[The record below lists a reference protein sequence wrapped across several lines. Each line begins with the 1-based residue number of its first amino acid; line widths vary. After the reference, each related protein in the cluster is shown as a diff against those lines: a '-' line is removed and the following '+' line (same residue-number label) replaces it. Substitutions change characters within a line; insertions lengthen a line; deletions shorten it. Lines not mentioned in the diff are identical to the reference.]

1 MGGHR
6 SWCTRG
12 RAGRDMDVIEERC
25 GGADLGKTDVK
36 VCIRVPGT
44 GKRARY
50 EVRTFSTMNDGLLEL
65 RDWLVDNR
73 IARIG
78 MEATASYWK
87 PLFYLLE
94 ATEGIEPWLL
104 NARHIKTVPGRK
116 TDVKDCQ
123 WICKLVEHGL
133 VRPSFVPPRDI
144 RQLRDLTRYRTE
156 TVRDRARDVNRL
168 AMFLEDTGI
177 KLSSVVTDITGRSAR
192 AMLDAL
198 VAGER
203 DPQVLASLALGSLQ
217 GKVPLLTRALT
228 GDFNEHH
235 AFMIASMLRAIDEA
249 DNRISLLSEEIN
261 RQLQTLQQH
270 VNLLIT
276 IPGISLTLAQVLIAE
291 IGVDMSR
298 FTTAGHLASWAGM
311 CPGNKESAGKRLSGR
326 TRHGDTWLKTA
337 LFIAGASAAHSKTTY
352 LGAQFRRLVPHRG
365 AKRATLAVGHSI
377 LVAAWHILHD
387 LVPHRDLGPDHFTN
401 RLGKERQTRRL
412 IAQLTALGMDVT
424 ITAREQTA

>member
-1 MGGHR
+1 
-6 SWCTRG
+6 
-12 RAGRDMDVIEERC
+12 MDVLEERC
-25 GGADLGKTDVK
+25 GGADLSKTDVK

-50 EVRTFSTMNDGLLEL
+50 EVRTFSTMSDGLLEL
-65 RDWLVDNR
+65 RDWLVENR
-73 IARIG
+73 ITRIG
-78 MEATASYWK
+78 MEATASFWK

-104 NARHIKTVPGRK
+104 NAQHIKTVPGRK

-123 WICKLVEHGL
+123 WICRLVEYGL

-168 AMFLEDTGI
+168 AMFLEDAGI
-177 KLSSVVTDITGRSAR
+177 KLSSVVSDITGRSAR

-203 DPQVLASLALGSLQ
+203 DPRVLAGLALGSLQ

-228 GDFNEHH
+228 GSFSEHH
-235 AFMIASMLRAIDEA
+235 AFMVASMLRAIDEA
-249 DNRISLLSEEIN
+249 EDRIARLSEEIN
-261 RQLQTLQQH
+261 RQLQPLRQQ
-270 VNLLIT
+270 VDLLIT

-291 IGVDMSR
+291 VGVDMGR
-298 FTTAGHLASWAGM
+298 FATAGHLASWAGM
-311 CPGNKESAGKRLSGR
+311 CPGNKESAGKRQSGR

-337 LFIAGASAAHSKTTY
+337 LFMAGASAARSKGTY

-377 LVAAWHILHD
+377 LVATWHILHD
-387 LVPHRDLGPDHFTN
+387 LVPYQDLGPDYFTN

-412 IAQLTALGMDVT
+412 LAQLTALGLDVT
-424 ITAREQTA
+424 VAPREEAV

>member
-1 MGGHR
+1 
-6 SWCTRG
+6 
-12 RAGRDMDVIEERC
+12 MDVIEERC
-25 GGADLGKTDVK
+25 GGADLSKADVK

-65 RDWLVDNR
+65 RDWLVENQ
-73 IARIG
+73 IGRIG

-156 TVRDRARDVNRL
+156 TVRDRTRDVNRL

-217 GKVPLLTRALT
+217 GKVPLLTRALS
-228 GDFNEHH
+228 GDFNAHH

-249 DNRISLLSEEIN
+249 DNRIFRLSEEIN
-261 RQLQTLQQH
+261 RQLQPLRQQ
-270 VNLLIT
+270 VDLLIT

-291 IGVDMSR
+291 IGVDMGR
-298 FTTAGHLASWAGM
+298 FATAGHLASWAGV
-311 CPGNKESAGKRLSGR
+311 CPGNKESGGKRLSGR
-326 TRHGDTWLKTA
+326 TSHGDTWLKTA
-337 LFIAGASAAHSKTTY
+337 LFMAGASAARSKKTY

-387 LVPHRDLGPDHFTN
+387 LVPYRDLGPDHFTN

-412 IAQLTALGMDVT
+412 IAQLAALGMDVT
-424 ITAREQTA
+424 IASREQTA

>member
-1 MGGHR
+1 
-6 SWCTRG
+6 
-12 RAGRDMDVIEERC
+12 MDVIEERC
-25 GGADLGKTDVK
+25 GGADLSKTDVK

-50 EVRTFSTMNDGLLEL
+50 EVRTFTTMNDGLLEL
-65 RDWLVDNR
+65 RDWLVESR
-73 IARIG
+73 ITRIG
-78 MEATASYWK
+78 MEATASFWK

-104 NARHIKTVPGRK
+104 NAQHIKTVPGRK

-168 AMFLEDTGI
+168 AMFLEDAGI
-177 KLSSVVTDITGRSAR
+177 KLSSVVSDITGRSAR

-203 DPQVLASLALGSLQ
+203 DPQLLAGLALGSLQ

-249 DNRISLLSEEIN
+249 EHRIVGLSAEIN
-261 RQLQTLQQH
+261 RQLQPLRQQ
-270 VNLLIT
+270 VDLLIT

-291 IGVDMSR
+291 IGVDMGR
-298 FTTAGHLASWAGM
+298 FATAGHLASWAGV

-337 LFIAGASAAHSKTTY
+337 LFMAGASAARGKGTY

-365 AKRATLAVGHSI
+365 AKRATVAVGHSI
-377 LVAAWHILHD
+377 LVAAWHILHN
-387 LVPHRDLGPDHFTN
+387 LVPYQDLGPDYFTN
-401 RLGKERQTRRL
+401 RLGRERQTRRL
-412 IAQLTALGMDVT
+412 LSQLAALGLDVT
-424 ITAREQTA
+424 VTPREQVV

>member
-1 MGGHR
+1 
-6 SWCTRG
+6 
-12 RAGRDMDVIEERC
+12 MDVLEERC
-25 GGADLGKTDVK
+25 AGADLSKTDVK
-36 VCIRVPGT
+36 VCVRLPGS

-65 RDWLVDNR
+65 RDWLVENR
-73 IARIG
+73 VTRIG

-94 ATEGIEPWLL
+94 AADGIEPWLL
-104 NARHIKTVPGRK
+104 NAQHIKTVPGRK
-116 TDVKDCQ
+116 TDVKDCE
-123 WICKLVEHGL
+123 WICRLVEHGL

-168 AMFLEDTGI
+168 VMFLEDAGI
-177 KLSSVVTDITGRSAR
+177 KLSSVVSDITGRSAR

-203 DPQVLASLALGSLQ
+203 DPQALAHLALGSLQ

-228 GDFNEHH
+228 GSFSDHH
-235 AFMIASMLRAIDEA
+235 AFMVASMLRAIDEA
-249 DNRISLLSEEIN
+249 DDRIIRLSGEVD
-261 RQLQTLQQH
+261 RQLRPLRQQ
-270 VNLLIT
+270 VDLLIT
-276 IPGISLTLAQVLIAE
+276 IPGISLTLAQILIAE
-291 IGVDMSR
+291 IGVDMRR
-298 FTTAGHLASWAGM
+298 FATAGHLASWAGM

-337 LFIAGASAAHSKTTY
+337 LFMAGASAARAKGTY

-365 AKRATLAVGHSI
+365 AKRATVAVGHSI
-377 LVAAWHILHD
+377 LIAAWHILHD
-387 LVPHRDLGPDHFTN
+387 LVPYRDLGPDHFTN

-412 IAQLTALGMDVT
+412 LAQLAALGVDVT
-424 ITAREQTA
+424 VTPQEHAT

>member
-1 MGGHR
+1 
-6 SWCTRG
+6 
-12 RAGRDMDVIEERC
+12 MDVVEERC
-25 GGADLGKTDVK
+25 GGADLSKADVK
-36 VCIRVPGT
+36 VCIRVPGS

-65 RDWLVDNR
+65 RDWLVENR
-73 IARIG
+73 ITRIG
-78 MEATASYWK
+78 MEATASFWK

-104 NARHIKTVPGRK
+104 NAQHIKTVPGRK

-123 WICKLVEHGL
+123 WICRLVEHGL

-177 KLSSVVTDITGRSAR
+177 KLSSVVSDITGRSAR
-192 AMLDAL
+192 AMLNAL

-203 DPQVLASLALGSLQ
+203 DPRVLADLALGSLQ

-228 GDFNEHH
+228 GNFNGHH
-235 AFMIASMLRAIDEA
+235 AFMIAAMLRAIDEA
-249 DNRISLLSEEIN
+249 DDRIARLSEEIN
-261 RQLQTLQQH
+261 RQLQPLRRQ
-270 VNLLIT
+270 VDLLIT

-291 IGVDMSR
+291 IGVDMGR
-298 FTTAGHLASWAGM
+298 FATAGHLASWAGM

-337 LFIAGASAAHSKTTY
+337 LFMAGASAARSKNTY
-352 LGAQFRRLVPHRG
+352 LNAQFRRLVPHRG

-377 LVAAWHILHD
+377 LVAAWHILHG
-387 LVPHRDLGPDHFTN
+387 LVPYQDLGPDHFTN
-401 RLGKERQTRRL
+401 RLGKERQSRRL
-412 IAQLTALGMDVT
+412 IAQLAALGLDVT
-424 ITAREQTA
+424 VTPREAA

>member
-1 MGGHR
+1 
-6 SWCTRG
+6 
-12 RAGRDMDVIEERC
+12 MDVIEERC
-25 GGADLGKTDVK
+25 GGADLGKADVK

-44 GKRARY
+44 GRRARY
-50 EVRTFSTMNDGLLEL
+50 EIRTFSTMNDGLLEL
-65 RDWLVDNR
+65 RDWLVENR

-168 AMFLEDTGI
+168 AMLLEDTGI

-203 DPQVLASLALGSLQ
+203 DAQVLASLALGSLQ
-217 GKVPLLTRALT
+217 SKVPLLTRALT

-235 AFMIASMLRAIDEA
+235 AFMVASMLRAIDEA
-249 DNRISLLSEEIN
+249 DNRISCLSEEIN
-261 RQLQTLQQH
+261 RQLQPLRQQ
-270 VNLLIT
+270 VDLVIA

-298 FTTAGHLASWAGM
+298 FATAGHLASWAGV
-311 CPGNKESAGKRLSGR
+311 CPGKQGVSRQTAVRTHPPRRHLAQDRSVHRRRQRRPQQDDLPGCAISAAGPAPGSQARDPRRRTLHPRRRLAHPPRPRAIPRSRPRSLHQPPRQR
-326 TRHGDTWLKTA
+326 TSDPTPDRPTRRPRHGRHHHLTRTDRVNRA
-337 LFIAGASAAHSKTTY
+337 DAYH
-352 LGAQFRRLVPHRG
+352 RR
-365 AKRATLAVGHSI
+365 
-377 LVAAWHILHD
+377 
-387 LVPHRDLGPDHFTN
+387 
-401 RLGKERQTRRL
+401 
-412 IAQLTALGMDVT
+412 
-424 ITAREQTA
+424 

>member
-1 MGGHR
+1 
-6 SWCTRG
+6 
-12 RAGRDMDVIEERC
+12 MDVLEERC
-25 GGADLGKTDVK
+25 AGADLSKTDVK
-36 VCIRVPGT
+36 VCVRLPGS

-65 RDWLVDNR
+65 RDWLVENR
-73 IARIG
+73 VTRIG

-104 NARHIKTVPGRK
+104 NAQHIKTVPGRK
-116 TDVKDCQ
+116 TDVKDCE
-123 WICKLVEHGL
+123 WICRLVEHGL

-168 AMFLEDTGI
+168 VMFLEDAGI
-177 KLSSVVTDITGRSAR
+177 KLSSVVSDITGRSAR

-203 DPQVLASLALGSLQ
+203 DPQALAHLALGSLQ

-228 GDFNEHH
+228 GSFRDHH
-235 AFMIASMLRAIDEA
+235 AFMVASMLRAIDEA
-249 DNRISLLSEEIN
+249 DDRITRLSGEID
-261 RQLQTLQQH
+261 RQLRPLRQQ
-270 VNLLIT
+270 VDLLIT

-291 IGVDMSR
+291 IGVDMGR
-298 FTTAGHLASWAGM
+298 FATAGHLASWAGM

-337 LFIAGASAAHSKTTY
+337 LFMAGASAARAKGTY

-365 AKRATLAVGHSI
+365 AKRATVAVGHSI
-377 LVAAWHILHD
+377 LVASWHILHD
-387 LVPHRDLGPDHFTN
+387 LVPYRDLGPDHFTN

-412 IAQLTALGMDVT
+412 LAQLAALGVDVT
-424 ITAREQTA
+424 VTPQEQAT

>member
-1 MGGHR
+1 
-6 SWCTRG
+6 
-12 RAGRDMDVIEERC
+12 MDVLEERC
-25 GGADLGKTDVK
+25 AGADLSKADVK

-44 GKRARY
+44 GKRARRY
-50 EVRTFSTMNDGLLEL
+50 EVRTFSTMSDGLLEL
-65 RDWLVDNR
+65 RDWLVENQVT
-73 IARIG
+73 RIG

-104 NARHIKTVPGRK
+104 NAQHIKTVPGRK

-123 WICKLVEHGL
+123 WICQLVEHGL

-156 TVRDRARDVNRL
+156 TVRDRARDVTRL

-177 KLSSVVTDITGRSAR
+177 KLSVVVSDITGRSAR

-203 DPQVLASLALGSLQ
+203 DPQVLAGLALGKLR
-217 GKVPLLTRALT
+217 GKVSLLTRALT
-228 GDFNEHH
+228 GSFSEHH
-235 AFMIASMLRAIDEA
+235 AFMVTSMLRAIDEA
-249 DNRISLLSEEIN
+249 DDRIARLSEEIN
-261 RQLQTLQQH
+261 RQLQPLRQQ
-270 VNLLIT
+270 VDLLIT

-291 IGVDMSR
+291 VGVDMGR
-298 FTTAGHLASWAGM
+298 FATAGHLASWAGM
-311 CPGNKESAGKRLSGR
+311 CPGSKESAGKRLSGR

-337 LFIAGASAAHSKTTY
+337 LFMAGASAARSKNTY

-377 LVAAWHILHD
+377 LVATWHILHD
-387 LVPHRDLGPDHFTN
+387 LVPYRDLGPDHFTN

-412 IAQLTALGMDVT
+412 LAQLAALGVDVSVT
-424 ITAREQTA
+424 PQEKAV

>member
-1 MGGHR
+1 
-6 SWCTRG
+6 
-12 RAGRDMDVIEERC
+12 MDVLEERC
-25 GGADLGKTDVK
+25 GGADLSKADVK
-36 VCIRVPGT
+36 VCIRVPGA

-50 EVRTFSTMNDGLLEL
+50 EIRTFSTMSDGLLEL
-65 RDWLVDNR
+65 RDWLVENG
-73 IARIG
+73 ITRIG
-78 MEATASYWK
+78 MEATASFWK

-104 NARHIKTVPGRK
+104 NAQHIKTVPGRK

-123 WICKLVEHGL
+123 WICRLVEHGL

-168 AMFLEDTGI
+168 AMFLEDAGI
-177 KLSSVVTDITGRSAR
+177 KLSSVVSDITGRSAR

-203 DPQVLASLALGSLQ
+203 DPRVLAGLALGSLQ

-228 GDFNEHH
+228 GSFSKHH
-235 AFMIASMLRAIDEA
+235 AFMVASMLRAIDEA
-249 DNRISLLSEEIN
+249 DDRIARLSEEIN
-261 RQLQTLQQH
+261 RQLRPLRQQID
-270 VNLLIT
+270 LLIT

-291 IGVDMSR
+291 VGVDMGR
-298 FTTAGHLASWAGM
+298 FATAGHLASWAGM
-311 CPGNKESAGKRLSGR
+311 CPGNNESAGKRQSGR

-337 LFIAGASAAHSKTTY
+337 LFMAGASAARSKNTY

-365 AKRATLAVGHSI
+365 AKRATVAVGHSI
-377 LVAAWHILHD
+377 LVATWHILHD
-387 LVPHRDLGPDHFTN
+387 LVPYRDLGADHFTN

-412 IAQLTALGMDVT
+412 LSQLTALGLDVT
-424 ITAREQTA
+424 VTPREDT

>member
-1 MGGHR
+1 
-6 SWCTRG
+6 
-12 RAGRDMDVIEERC
+12 MDVIEERC

-65 RDWLVDNR
+65 RDWLAENR

-104 NARHIKTVPGRK
+104 IARHIKTVPGRK

-177 KLSSVVTDITGRSAR
+177 KLSSVGTDITGRSAR

-203 DPQVLASLALGSLQ
+203 DPQRLASLA
-217 GKVPLLTRALT
+217 
-228 GDFNEHH
+228 
-235 AFMIASMLRAIDEA
+235 
-249 DNRISLLSEEIN
+249 
-261 RQLQTLQQH
+261 
-270 VNLLIT
+270 
-276 IPGISLTLAQVLIAE
+276 
-291 IGVDMSR
+291 
-298 FTTAGHLASWAGM
+298 WAA
-311 CPGNKESAGKRLSGR
+311 CK
-326 TRHGDTWLKTA
+326 
-337 LFIAGASAAHSKTTY
+337 
-352 LGAQFRRLVPHRG
+352 
-365 AKRATLAVGHSI
+365 
-377 LVAAWHILHD
+377 
-387 LVPHRDLGPDHFTN
+387 
-401 RLGKERQTRRL
+401 
-412 IAQLTALGMDVT
+412 
-424 ITAREQTA
+424 ARSPY

>member
-1 MGGHR
+1 
-6 SWCTRG
+6 
-12 RAGRDMDVIEERC
+12 MDVLEERC
-25 GGADLGKTDVK
+25 GGADLSKADVK
-36 VCIRVPGT
+36 VCIRVPGA

-50 EVRTFSTMNDGLLEL
+50 EIRSFSTMSDGLLEL
-65 RDWLVDNR
+65 RDWLVANG
-73 IARIG
+73 ITRIG
-78 MEATASYWK
+78 MEATASFWK

-104 NARHIKTVPGRK
+104 NAQHIKTVPGRK

-123 WICKLVEHGL
+123 WICRLVEHGL

-168 AMFLEDTGI
+168 AMFLEDAGI
-177 KLSSVVTDITGRSAR
+177 KLSSVVSDITGRSAR

-203 DPQVLASLALGSLQ
+203 DPRMLANLALGSLQ

-228 GDFNEHH
+228 GGFSEHH
-235 AFMIASMLRAIDEA
+235 AFMVASMLRAIDEA
-249 DNRISLLSEEIN
+249 DDRIVRLSEEIN
-261 RQLQTLQQH
+261 RQLQPLRQQ
-270 VNLLIT
+270 VDLLIT

-291 IGVDMSR
+291 VGVDMGR
-298 FTTAGHLASWAGM
+298 FATAGHLASWAGM
-311 CPGNKESAGKRLSGR
+311 CPGNNESAGKRQSGR

-337 LFIAGASAAHSKTTY
+337 LFMAGTSAARSKNTY

-365 AKRATLAVGHSI
+365 AKRATVAVGHSI
-377 LVAAWHILHD
+377 LVATWHILHD
-387 LVPHRDLGPDHFTN
+387 LVPYHDLGADHFTN

-412 IAQLTALGMDVT
+412 LSQLAALGLDITVT
-424 ITAREQTA
+424 PREDT

>member
-1 MGGHR
+1 
-6 SWCTRG
+6 
-12 RAGRDMDVIEERC
+12 MDVLEERC
-25 GGADLGKTDVK
+25 GGADLSKADVK

-65 RDWLVDNR
+65 RDWLVENR
-73 IARIG
+73 VTRLG

-104 NARHIKTVPGRK
+104 NAQHIKTVPGRK

-123 WICKLVEHGL
+123 WICRLVEYGL

-177 KLSSVVTDITGRSAR
+177 KLSSVVSDITGRSAR

-203 DPQVLASLALGSLQ
+203 DPHVLADLALGKLQ

-228 GDFNEHH
+228 GSFSGHH
-235 AFMIASMLRAIDEA
+235 AFMVAAMLRAIDEA
-249 DNRISLLSEEIN
+249 DDRIIRLSEEIN
-261 RQLQTLQQH
+261 RQLRPLRQQ
-270 VNLLIT
+270 VDLLIT

-291 IGVDMSR
+291 VGVDMGR
-298 FTTAGHLASWAGM
+298 FATAGHLASWAGM

-337 LFIAGASAAHSKTTY
+337 LFMAGASAARSKSTY

-377 LVAAWHILHD
+377 LVATWHILHD
-387 LVPHRDLGPDHFTN
+387 LVPYRDLGPDHFTN

-412 IAQLTALGMDVT
+412 LAQLTALGLNVT
-424 ITAREQTA
+424 VTPHEEAV

>member
-1 MGGHR
+1 V
-6 SWCTRG
+6 
-12 RAGRDMDVIEERC
+12 DVVEERC
-25 GGADLGKTDVK
+25 AGADLSKADVK

-44 GKRARY
+44 GKRVRY
-50 EVRTFSTMNDGLLEL
+50 EVRTFSTMSDGLLEL
-65 RDWLVDNR
+65 RDWLLENG
-73 IARIG
+73 ITRIG

-87 PLFYLLE
+87 PMFYLLE

-104 NARHIKTVPGRK
+104 NAQHIKTVPGRK

-123 WICKLVEHGL
+123 WICRLVEHGL

-156 TVRDRARDVNRL
+156 TSRDRARDVNRL
-168 AMFLEDTGI
+168 AMFLEDAGI
-177 KLSSVVTDITGRSAR
+177 KLSSVVSDITGRSAR

-203 DPQVLASLALGSLQ
+203 DPRVLADLALGSLQ

-228 GDFNEHH
+228 GSFSEHH
-235 AFMIASMLRAIDEA
+235 AFMVASMLRAIDEA
-249 DNRISLLSEEIN
+249 DDRISCLSEEIN
-261 RQLQTLQQH
+261 RQLQPLRQQ
-270 VNLLIT
+270 VDLLIT

-291 IGVDMSR
+291 VGVDMGR
-298 FTTAGHLASWAGM
+298 FATAGHLASWAGM
-311 CPGNKESAGKRLSGR
+311 CPGNKESGGRRLSGR
-326 TRHGDTWLKTA
+326 TRHGDTWLKSA
-337 LFIAGASAAHSKTTY
+337 LFMAGASASRSKNTY

-377 LVAAWHILHD
+377 LVAAWHILND
-387 LVPHRDLGPDHFTN
+387 LVPYRDLGPDHFTN

-412 IAQLTALGMDVT
+412 LAQLAALGLDVT
-424 ITAREQTA
+424 VAQREEQT

>member
-1 MGGHR
+1 
-6 SWCTRG
+6 
-12 RAGRDMDVIEERC
+12 MDVLEERC
-25 GGADLGKTDVK
+25 GGADLSKADVK
-36 VCIRVPGT
+36 VCIRVPGA

-50 EVRTFSTMNDGLLEL
+50 EIRTFSTMSDGLLEL
-65 RDWLVDNR
+65 RDWLVENGITR
-73 IARIG
+73 VG
-78 MEATASYWK
+78 MEATASFWK
-87 PLFYLLE
+87 PLFCLLE

-104 NARHIKTVPGRK
+104 NAQHIKTVPGRK

-123 WICKLVEHGL
+123 WICRLVEHGL

-168 AMFLEDTGI
+168 AMFLEDAGI
-177 KLSSVVTDITGRSAR
+177 KLSSVVSDITGRSAR

-203 DPQVLASLALGSLQ
+203 DPRVLADLALGSLQ

-228 GDFNEHH
+228 GSFSKHH
-235 AFMIASMLRAIDEA
+235 AFMVASMLRAIDEA
-249 DNRISLLSEEIN
+249 DDRIARLSEEIN
-261 RQLQTLQQH
+261 RQLRPLRQQID
-270 VNLLIT
+270 LLIT

-291 IGVDMSR
+291 VGVDMGR
-298 FTTAGHLASWAGM
+298 FATAGHLASWAGM
-311 CPGNKESAGKRLSGR
+311 CPGNNESAGKRQSGR

-337 LFIAGASAAHSKTTY
+337 LFMAGASAARSKDTY

-365 AKRATLAVGHSI
+365 AKRATVAVGHSI
-377 LVAAWHILHD
+377 LVATWHILHD
-387 LVPHRDLGPDHFTN
+387 LVPYHDLGADHFTN

-412 IAQLTALGMDVT
+412 LSQLAALGLDITVT
-424 ITAREQTA
+424 PREDT

>member
-1 MGGHR
+1 
-6 SWCTRG
+6 
-12 RAGRDMDVIEERC
+12 MDVLEERC
-25 GGADLGKTDVK
+25 AGADLSKADVK
-36 VCIRVPGT
+36 VCIRVPGA

-50 EVRTFSTMNDGLLEL
+50 EVRTFSTMSDGLLEL
-65 RDWLVDNR
+65 RDWLLENG
-73 IARIG
+73 ITRIG
-78 MEATASYWK
+78 MEATASFWK
-87 PLFYLLE
+87 SLFYLLE

-104 NARHIKTVPGRK
+104 NAQHIKTVPGRK

-123 WICKLVEHGL
+123 WICRLVEYGL

-156 TVRDRARDVNRL
+156 TVRDRVRDVNRL
-168 AMFLEDTGI
+168 AMFLEDAGI
-177 KLSSVVTDITGRSAR
+177 KLSSVVSDITGRSAR

-203 DPQVLASLALGSLQ
+203 DPRVLADLALGSLQ

-228 GDFNEHH
+228 GSFSEHH
-235 AFMIASMLRAIDEA
+235 AFMVASMLRAIDEA
-249 DNRISLLSEEIN
+249 DERIARLGEEVN
-261 RQLQTLQQH
+261 RQLQPLRQQ
-270 VNLLIT
+270 VDLLIT

-291 IGVDMSR
+291 VGVDMGR
-298 FTTAGHLASWAGM
+298 FATAGHLASWAGM

-337 LFIAGASAAHSKTTY
+337 LFMAGASAARSKNTY

-365 AKRATLAVGHSI
+365 AKRATVAVGHSI

-387 LVPHRDLGPDHFTN
+387 LVPYRDLGPDHFTN

-412 IAQLTALGMDVT
+412 LAQLAALGLDVT
-424 ITAREQTA
+424 VAQREEAT

>member
-1 MGGHR
+1 
-6 SWCTRG
+6 
-12 RAGRDMDVIEERC
+12 MDVLEERC
-25 GGADLGKTDVK
+25 AGADLSKADVK

-44 GKRARY
+44 GKRVRY
-50 EVRTFSTMNDGLLEL
+50 EVRTFSTMSDGLLEL
-65 RDWLVDNR
+65 RDWLLENG
-73 IARIG
+73 ITRIG

-87 PLFYLLE
+87 PMFYLLE

-104 NARHIKTVPGRK
+104 NAQHIKTVPGRK

-123 WICKLVEHGL
+123 WICRLVEHGL
-133 VRPSFVPPRDI
+133 VRRSFVPPRDI

-156 TVRDRARDVNRL
+156 TTRDRVRDVNRL
-168 AMFLEDTGI
+168 AMFLEDAGI
-177 KLSSVVTDITGRSAR
+177 KLSSVVSDITGRSAR

-203 DPQVLASLALGSLQ
+203 DPRVLADLALGSLQ

-228 GDFNEHH
+228 GSFSEHH
-235 AFMIASMLRAIDEA
+235 AFMVASMLRAIDEA
-249 DNRISLLSEEIN
+249 DDRISCLSEEIN
-261 RQLQTLQQH
+261 RQLRPLRQQ
-270 VNLLIT
+270 VDLLIT

-291 IGVDMSR
+291 VGVDMER

-326 TRHGDTWLKTA
+326 TRHGDTWLKSA
-337 LFIAGASAAHSKTTY
+337 LFMAGASASRSKNTY

-365 AKRATLAVGHSI
+365 AKRATVAVGHSI

-387 LVPHRDLGPDHFTN
+387 LVPYRDLGPDHFTN

-412 IAQLTALGMDVT
+412 LAQLAALGLDVT
-424 ITAREQTA
+424 VAQREEQT

>member
-1 MGGHR
+1 
-6 SWCTRG
+6 
-12 RAGRDMDVIEERC
+12 MDVLEERC
-25 GGADLGKTDVK
+25 GGADLSKADVK
-36 VCIRVPGT
+36 VCIRVPGA

-50 EVRTFSTMNDGLLEL
+50 EIRTFSTMSDGLLEL
-65 RDWLVDNR
+65 RDWLVENG
-73 IARIG
+73 ITRIG
-78 MEATASYWK
+78 MEATASFWK

-104 NARHIKTVPGRK
+104 NAQHIKTVPGRK

-123 WICKLVEHGL
+123 WICRLVEHGL

-168 AMFLEDTGI
+168 AMFLEDAGI
-177 KLSSVVTDITGRSAR
+177 KLSSVVSDITGRSAR

-203 DPQVLASLALGSLQ
+203 DPRVLAGLALGSLQ

-228 GDFNEHH
+228 GSFSEHH
-235 AFMIASMLRAIDEA
+235 AFMVASMLRAIDEA
-249 DNRISLLSEEIN
+249 EDRIARLSEEIN
-261 RQLQTLQQH
+261 RQLQPLRQQ
-270 VNLLIT
+270 VDLLIT

-291 IGVDMSR
+291 VGVDMGR
-298 FTTAGHLASWAGM
+298 FATAGHLASWAGM
-311 CPGNKESAGKRLSGR
+311 CPGNKESAGKRQSGR

-337 LFIAGASAAHSKTTY
+337 LFMAGASAARSKGTY

-365 AKRATLAVGHSI
+365 AKRATLTVGHSI
-377 LVAAWHILHD
+377 LVATWHILHD
-387 LVPHRDLGPDHFTN
+387 LVPYQDLGPDYFTN

-412 IAQLTALGMDVT
+412 LAQLTALGLDVT
-424 ITAREQTA
+424 VVPRQEGV